1 MYEFS
6 KNCSFGS
13 YGSILP
19 PNWAQTIKFLIFK
32 ICFKNFSETCTMMN
46 HYQYKKITDMN
57 FPKKF
62 WFGPNWPFL
71 PQYLGLETVHLSILK
86 STLMILAPQIER
98 SEIFQRITILANW
111 AIFTPNWVQDITFL

>member
-1 MYEFS
+1 MV
-6 KNCSFGS
+6 
-13 YGSILP
+13 
-19 PNWAQTIKFLIFK
+19 
-32 ICFKNFSETCTMMN
+32 N

-86 STLMILAPQIER
+86 STLMILAPQIEISNPPTKEKR
-98 SEIFQRITILANW
+98 KTVW
-111 AIFTPNWVQDITFL
+111 AKSDIFTKF